1 MIISSFGLACIIA
14 GWFIQLYHAWKGVR
28 EIQPLFVMTYT
39 VGVLLLVIDGYMSG
53 LMELAMLNLVSM
65 VVASL
70 DLIKS
75 RG

>member
-1 MIISSFGLACIIA
+1 
-14 GWFIQLYHAWKGVR
+14 
-28 EIQPLFVMTYT
+28 
-39 VGVLLLVIDGYMSG
+39 VIDGYMSG

-70 DLIKS
+70 VLIKS